1 MSTKIIADKSE
12 FHLLTDLIS
21 RLKEENELL
30 KIRVKELEEK
40 LEQNSK
46 ISEPIIS
53 DKVPAKA
60 NLAKNDLSLAEYTR
74 YGRQLIL
81 PGFGKSGQLK
91 LKNTSILLVGAGGL
105 GAPAAIYLAAA
116 GVGKLGIID
125 YDTVEKSNLQRQ
137 VIHNESREGIS
148 KAQSAKMTIEG
159 LNSLCQCVAYEI
171 LLDSSNA
178 LEIIEKYDIVIDA
191 TDNVA
196 TRYLLNDACVMTGI
210 PLVSGSALRM
220 DGQLTIYNYKGGPCY
235 RCLFPKPPPPESVLN
250 CADGGV
256 LGVGLCLY
264 TLNCLTTDRNYWMF
278 ASFASN
284 QNCYRYEWR
293 VINIKECITWADDE
307 SPHNLLIFSATSY
320 PLFRSMKLR
329 PKKKDCAVCGEH
341 PSITELIDYVQFC
354 GSGALDKSPTVE
366 ILGNDNRIEPKIYHD
381 LRNKGISHVLIDVRE
396 TIQYN
401 ICCLPNSINIPL
413 NDLPKKIEE
422 VKNSLEKP
430 NTPGN
435 DSQHAVKILKNEL
448 KGDIKDII
456 GGLYKWSLDVDQE
469 FPIY

>member
-1 MSTKIIADKSE
+1 MSTIIDADKSE
-12 FHLLTDLIS
+12 IRLLTELNS

-40 LEQNSK
+40 LEHNSK
-46 ISEPIIS
+46 ISEPTKS

-60 NLAKNDLSLAEYTR
+60 NLKNNDLSLDEYTR

-91 LKNTSILLVGAGGL
+91 LKNTSILIVGAGGL
-105 GAPAAIYLAAA
+105 GAPVAIYLAAA

-137 VIHNESREGIS
+137 VIHNESREGVS
-148 KAQSAKMTIEG
+148 KAQSARMTIEE
-159 LNSLCQCVAYEI
+159 LNSLCQCVAYDI

-196 TRYLLNDACVMTGI
+196 TRYLLNDACVMAGI

-250 CADGGV
+250 CSDGGV
-256 LGVGLCLY
+256 LGVVTGVIGCLQA
-264 TLNCLTTDRNYWMF
+264 LQAIKIATDMNGG
-278 ASFASN
+278 
-284 QNCYRYEWR
+284 
-293 VINIKECITWADDE
+293 
-307 SPHNLLIFSATSY
+307 PHNLLIFSATSY

-329 PKKKDCAVCGEH
+329 PKKEDCALCGER

-354 GSGALDKSPTVE
+354 GSGALDKSPTVNV
-366 ILGNDNRIEPKIYHD
+366 LGYEDRIEPK
-381 LRNKGISHVLIDVRE
+381 VRK
-396 TIQYN
+396 N
-401 ICCLPNSINIPL
+401 LPNSINIPL
-413 NDLPKKIEE
+413 NDLPNKIEE
-422 VKNSLEKP
+422 VKKSLEKL

-435 DSQHAVKILKNEL
+435 DSQHAVNILKNVL
-448 KGDIKDII
+448 KGEIKDII

>member
-256 LGVGLCLY
+256 LGVVTGIIGCLQA
-264 TLNCLTTDRNYWMF
+264 LQAIKIATDMNG
-278 ASFASN
+278 
-284 QNCYRYEWR
+284 
-293 VINIKECITWADDE
+293 D
-307 SPHNLLIFSATSY
+307 PHNLLIFSATSY

-366 ILGNDNRIEPKIYHD
+366 VLGNDNRIEPKIYHD

-401 ICCLPNSINIPL
+401 ICSLPNSINIPL